1 MAVDGAD
8 DTLIAG
14 RYRLVERLGSG
25 SMGEVWRAHD
35 ERLDRTVAVKQL
47 LADAGLSDTAARQGN
62 ERALREARITARLRH
77 PHAVTVHDVVEHHG
91 HPCLVMD
98 YVPGR
103 SLAGVL
109 AERETLPPAGV
120 ARIGAEIAAALAA
133 AHEAG
138 IVHRDVKPD
147 NVLLSADAGARIT
160 DFGISRTLGDG
171 SMTGPGIV
179 VGTPAYLAPEVAA
192 GASATFASDVYS
204 LGSTLYAAVEGAPPF
219 GFGENTIL
227 LLQAVAAGE
236 VPDPARA
243 GPLAPVLGW
252 LLRRDPALRPTM
264 AQAAEALAAV
274 ADGHRV
280 VPPVA
285 TLRLPPADRFP
296 VRGRTVA
303 AALTGAG
310 LVAIGLVV
318 GVLIGSD
325 HGDTTFAA
333 TQDRPP
339 TAHTRGIPAPGTT
352 RVHGTDTACIADYS
366 LVNSWQGG
374 YQAQVTVTAGAAAL
388 DGWAVTLT
396 LPDGQTITSVWN
408 GQLSQQG
415 TSATIANA
423 SYNATMAA
431 DGSTTFGFLGSL
443 TRGEP
448 AEPAVSCTAR

>member
-1 MAVDGAD
+1 MNGPS

-47 LADAGLSDTAARQGN
+47 LTGTGLSDTAAKAGN
-62 ERALREARITARLRH
+62 ERAMREARLAARLRH
-77 PHAVTVHDVVEHHG
+77 PHAVAVHDVVEHHG
-91 HPCLVMD
+91 QPCLVMD

-109 AERETLPPAGV
+109 ADGRTLEPARV

-147 NVLLSADAGARIT
+147 NVLLTDDSGALLT
-160 DFGISRTLGDG
+160 DFGISRAVGD
-171 SMTGPGIV
+171 STVTGPGIV

-192 GASATFASDVYS
+192 GGAATFASDVFS
-204 LGSTLYAAVEGAPPF
+204 LGSTLYAAVQGTPPF

-227 LLQAVAAGE
+227 LLRAVAAGE
-236 VPDPARA
+236 VPEPAKA
-243 GPLAPVLGW
+243 GPLGPVLGW
-252 LLRRDPALRPTM
+252 LLRRDPAQRPSM
-264 AQAAEALAAV
+264 AQSADALAAV
-274 ADGHRV
+274 ADGHPV
-280 VPPVA
+280 VPPVP
-285 TLRLPPADRFP
+285 TIRLPGPDRFP
-296 VRGRTVA
+296 LRRRTVA
-303 AALTGAG
+303 AALAGVG
-310 LVAIGLVV
+310 LVAIGLVT

-325 HGDTTFAA
+325 HHTAVVG

-339 TAHTRGIPAPGTT
+339 TAHTRHIQAPTT
-352 RVHGTDTACIADYS
+352 PEQSEQQHGNGSCVADYS

-374 YQAQVTVTAGAAAL
+374 YQAQVTVTAGSAAV
-388 DGWAVTLT
+388 DGWTVTLT
-396 LPDGQTITSVWN
+396 LPDGQTITNVWN
-408 GQLSQQG
+408 GHLSRQG
-415 TSATIANA
+415 SSATIANL

-431 DGSTTFGFLGSL
+431 DGSTTFGFLGGL
-443 TRGEP
+443 TRGSP
-448 AEPAVSCTAR
+448 ADPVVSCTAS